1 MLTPGLPGA
10 ILVEANPR
18 RRRSLRG
25 IQTTRRPGRT
35 VRKLAGDARPGIG
48 DSSRAMH
55 LSARSLPCLAL
66 ILALAAI
73 PASAALGQHKTT
85 PTQRA
90 TSGLANVFQAKSIK
104 MPDGSQ
110 RRYALFVPPQYDDDP
125 SHRWPVILFLH
136 GSLLCGQDGVKQTR
150 KGLPIYITTR
160 PNRFPFI
167 TIMPQAHVMWFRGQE
182 ARAVLLILDDVLRQY
197 RTDPER
203 VYITGLSMG
212 GYGTWE
218 LAMAR
223 PDLFA
228 AAIPIAGVGN
238 KAFVS
243 NIRNLPIWAF
253 HGKLDRNVPVSGSR
267 EPVAELRR
275 LGAKP
280 NYTEYPNLSHEC
292 WDRAYATKGL
302 WRWLL
307 KQRRLPPPRVIDHVF
322 PGQLTRIWWLGALAE
337 EGRNHPAHIHAEIA
351 QQQGQKHVE
360 LTSEGVAAFSLISE
374 SDPLM
379 PGDALT
385 ITWNG
390 KSLGHGQFSGQLTY
404 PPRPAPQSQPTS
416 APKPQPNGEADSR
429 PAP

>member
-1 MLTPGLPGA
+1 MHRSALLCHGLG
-10 ILVEANPR
+10 
-18 RRRSLRG
+18 
-25 IQTTRRPGRT
+25 
-35 VRKLAGDARPGIG
+35 
-48 DSSRAMH
+48 
-55 LSARSLPCLAL
+55 L

-73 PASAALGQHKTT
+73 PASAALGQRKTT

-90 TSGLANVFQAKSIK
+90 TSGLADIFQAKSIK

-110 RRYALFVPPQYDDDP
+110 RRYALFVPPQYDDAP

-150 KGLPIYITTR
+150 KGLPRYIVTR
-160 PNRFPFI
+160 PDRFPFI
-167 TIMPQAHVMWFRGQE
+167 TIMPQAHAMWFRGEE
-182 ARAVLLILDDVLRQY
+182 ARAVWLILDAVLKQY
-197 RTDPER
+197 RADPDR

-223 PDLFA
+223 PDVFA
-228 AAIPIAGVGN
+228 AAIPIAGEGN

-243 NIRNLPIWAF
+243 NIRNLPVWAF
-253 HGKLDRNVPVSGSR
+253 HGRLDHNVPVSGSR

-280 NYTEYPNLSHEC
+280 NYTEYPNLPHEC

-307 KQRRLPPPRVIDHVF
+307 KQRRPPPPRVIDHVF
-322 PGQLTRIWWLGALAE
+322 PRQLARIWWLGALAE
-337 EGRNHPAHIHAEIA
+337 EGRTQPAHIHAEITE
-351 QQQGQKHVE
+351 QQGQKHVE
-360 LTSEGVAAFSLISE
+360 LTSEGIAAFSLVSE
-374 SDPLM
+374 SNPLK
-379 PGDALT
+379 PGDSLT

-390 KSLGHGQFSGQLTY
+390 KPLGRGQFTGRLTY
-404 PPRPAPQSQPTS
+404 PPRPAPQSRPAS
-416 APKPQPNGEADSR
+416 APKPQRSGQADPR